1 MNLIHLLRVAW
12 NKIQSLIKMKRVKLS
27 LKPPTASDLKS
38 VNMLPLTDNGNE
50 NLVAGMLDVH
60 NQGGLCHAMYLDEEP
75 VGIVSIMP
83 NLELMIAVSPSYQKM
98 GIGSRALK
106 LFLDHAFGTGGFTK
120 IWAKAQ
126 IGRPSTRLA
135 SNLGVVEV
143 HRSSTE
149 VSYEFTANSWFE
161 GRKR

>member
-60 NQGGLCHAMYLDEEP
+60 NQGGLLTCP
-75 VGIVSIMP
+75 VF
-83 NLELMIAVSPSYQKM
+83 PSH
-98 GIGSRALK
+98 S
-106 LFLDHAFGTGGFTK
+106 FL
-120 IWAKAQ
+120 
-126 IGRPSTRLA
+126 
-135 SNLGVVEV
+135 
-143 HRSSTE
+143 
-149 VSYEFTANSWFE
+149 
-161 GRKR
+161 